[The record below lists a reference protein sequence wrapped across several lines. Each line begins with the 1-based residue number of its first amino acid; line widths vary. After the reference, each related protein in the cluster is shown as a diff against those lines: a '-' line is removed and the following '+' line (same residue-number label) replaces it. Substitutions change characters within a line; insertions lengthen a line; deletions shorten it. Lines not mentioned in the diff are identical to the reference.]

1 MLANCQTAQTSRTPA
16 ALEAD
21 FSQIPQVPLDISA
34 VCICSPTLCSL
45 NYSSRHL
52 LPHRMSRGRHRRSF
66 APFRTPLQDLPM
78 KGPSLQYDIRALRT
92 FVCDACGRQ
101 CPLPGRFTSCQCSC
115 STPPRWMRLLDRQ
128 RVPVPDVSQ
137 FLSPADPA
145 DTFVDENASDEVI
158 PGWKPPVF
166 ERAPQGPQ
174 RRRLSEDLPRLDLSR
189 ADDTTVAED
198 TPGDDGF
205 NPAAR
210 PLDTAPRHDSP
221 RFDAGRRR
229 EPGERSASRDSR
241 PPRRDRGME
250 SGGQRPR
257 RVSGRGSVE
266 PRSNPRQPQRSVPP
280 SSAPPTPG
288 EDFGSG
294 VDPDP
299 FTAPAADQA
308 SQPPERRGSDNRGRN
323 DRGPRRG
330 RRRGGRGRGAQ
341 GSPGTPDA

>member
-1 MLANCQTAQTSRTPA
+1 
-16 ALEAD
+16 
-21 FSQIPQVPLDISA
+21 
-34 VCICSPTLCSL
+34 
-45 NYSSRHL
+45 
-52 LPHRMSRGRHRRSF
+52 MSRGRHRCSF
-66 APFRTPLQDLPM
+66 APFRTPPQDLPM
-78 KGPSLQYDIRALRT
+78 KGPSLQYDVRALRT

-128 RVPVPDVSQ
+128 PVPVPDVSQ

-145 DTFVDENASDEVI
+145 DTFVDENESDEVI

-189 ADDTTVAED
+189 ADDTTVAAD
-198 TPGDDGF
+198 SPGDDGF

-210 PLDTAPRHDSP
+210 PPDAPSRHDSP
-221 RFDAGRRR
+221 RNDAGRHR
-229 EPGERSASRDSR
+229 EPGERSANRDSR

-250 SGGQRPR
+250 SGGPRPR
-257 RVSGRGSVE
+257 RDSGRPSGRGPAES
-266 PRSNPRQPQRSVPP
+266 RSNPRQPQRT
-280 SSAPPTPG
+280 APPAPAPPNPV

-308 SQPPERRGSDNRGRN
+308 SQPPERRGRDDRGKD

-330 RRRGGRGRGAQ
+330 RRRGGRGRGPQ
-341 GSPGTPDA
+341 GSSETPDA